1 MRTVASAVIDS
12 FNQEA
17 WKMKKILIITGP
29 GGDAQ
34 GWGDLSVTKTLR
46 DALNS
51 NGKSAEI
58 AFVETMDDFMQAI
71 KQKSYDIVWSA
82 LYYISD
88 KEDIIGLNV
97 DDDAWLTDIFD
108 RKQIPY
114 IGPSALT
121 MKQLINKTWTH
132 RILHENNIA
141 VPAHNEVGAGEKIP
155 DIELPAFVKPSCESR
170 SVGISDESVVNTPSE
185 LEARVRHIH
194 ETYEQPALVEDYL
207 PGAEYTVLMIGNGNN
222 QEFLP
227 GVVTVKGGSYG
238 RYPILRSDMRGVGI
252 TKIGIPETRSEE
264 ASLLCRMAVDA
275 LNCLDHVRVDMRFDA
290 NNELKIIEV
299 NGIPGLKPIKSW
311 SPQMYTLYHGSA
323 EGPVADYQQLVH
335 RIVESG
341 LGRYNLL

>member
-1 MRTVASAVIDS
+1 
-12 FNQEA
+12 
-17 WKMKKILIITGP
+17 MKKVLIITGP

-34 GWGDLSVTKTLR
+34 GWGDLSVTKTLG

-58 AFVETMDDFMQAI
+58 AFVNTMDDFIQAI
-71 KQKSYDIVWSA
+71 NTKSYDIVWSA

-88 KEDIIGLNV
+88 NEDIIGLNV
-97 DDDAWLTDIFD
+97 DDDAWLADIFD

-114 IGPSALT
+114 IGPSSLT

-141 VPAHNEVGAGEKIP
+141 VPTHNQVDVGEKLP
-155 DIELPAFVKPSCESR
+155 DVQFPSFVKPSCESR
-170 SVGISDESVVNTPSE
+170 SVGISDESVVSTPAE
-185 LEARVRHIH
+185 LEARVRYIH
-194 ETYEQPALVEDYL
+194 ETYEQPALIEDYL
-207 PGAEYTVLMIGNGNN
+207 PGTEYTVLMIGNGKN

-238 RYPILRSDMRGVGI
+238 KYPILRSDMRGVGI
-252 TKIGIPETRSEE
+252 TKISIPETRGDE
-264 ASLLCRMAVDA
+264 ANQLCKTAVKA

-290 NNELKIIEV
+290 NDQLKIIEV

-311 SPQMYTLYHGSA
+311 SPQMYTLYRGSA
-323 EGPVADYQQLVH
+323 DDPQADYQQLVH

-341 LGRYNLL
+341 LERYNLV